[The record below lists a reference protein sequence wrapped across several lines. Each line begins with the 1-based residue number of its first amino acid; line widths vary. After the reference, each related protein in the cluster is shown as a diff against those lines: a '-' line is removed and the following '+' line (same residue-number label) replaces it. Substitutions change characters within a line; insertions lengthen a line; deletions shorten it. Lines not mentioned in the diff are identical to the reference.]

1 MRAAGPRRWAVLLVA
16 GLLLTGCT
24 SEQTGD
30 EDGRDAAEDGAQGV
44 VAATEESAPTLEHLW
59 QVPGFNANPDAVGQ
73 HHWMTYQS
81 TTSGVG
87 RGLTSHP
94 GPVLLV
100 DTRTGRA
107 RPRTP
112 EPERWPCALPDPISD
127 SGVVPILW
135 AGVTMT
141 PGHSPDQSEPC
152 RTMTA
157 MDASSGKVLWRDTL
171 DLAGLSHQKGV
182 AADDRVVAVVDQRGR
197 RACFD
202 ARDGSPVAGTDA
214 SCRALAERLTHA
226 DLPRLT
232 APDGS
237 RVRLGFGSERSELR
251 PFELGRTDE
260 VLLLREDVLEWTDD
274 RQGYRNTGRLR
285 VRAHDL
291 TTGETLWEDELDPD
305 PHEDDAWSRH
315 ETYAVTPSGVMRIS
329 YEHPED
335 GDDLARTPMVLEAVD
350 ARTGE
355 AQQVVGRVDGAWFH
369 HQFGDVLVALT
380 HQQLGLRSRIT
391 GYRLPAW

>member
-1 MRAAGPRRWAVLLVA
+1 MRAAGPGRWVGLLLA
-16 GLLLTGCT
+16 GLLLAGCT
-24 SEQTGD
+24 GD
-30 EDGRDAAEDGAQGV
+30 GNGDGNAADAVEDGQQGVSAAAE
-44 VAATEESAPTLEHLW
+44 EPAPTLEQLW
-59 QVPGFNANPDAVGQ
+59 QIPGWNSNPDAVGQ

-87 RGLTSHP
+87 RGTTSHQ
-94 GPVLLV
+94 GPILLV

-141 PGHSPDQSEPC
+141 PGYGSSYNEAC
-152 RTMTA
+152 STMTA

-171 DLAGLSHQKGV
+171 DLDGLSDQIGL

-197 RACFD
+197 RACFG

-214 SCRALAERLTHA
+214 SCRTLADRLTHA

-232 APDGS
+232 ASDGS
-237 RVRLGFGSERSELR
+237 RVRLGFGTERTELL
-251 PFELGRTDE
+251 PTEIGRTDE
-260 VLLLREDVLEWTDD
+260 VLLLREDVLKWNDG
-274 RQGYRNTGRLR
+274 QSYQNTGRLR
-285 VRAHDL
+285 IRAHDL

-305 PHEDDAWSRH
+305 PYPDDAWSRH
-315 ETYAVTPSGVMRIS
+315 ETYAVTPSGIMRIS
-329 YEHPED
+329 YQHPED
-335 GDDLARTPMVLEAVD
+335 GGDMTRTPMVLEAVD

-369 HQFGDVLVALT
+369 HQFDDVLVALT
-380 HQQLGLRSRIT
+380 HQQLELRSRIT
-391 GYRLPAW
+391 GYRLPTW